1 MAVTVSETQ
10 GTLAPGPRGLPLIGS
25 AVPLLR
31 DILGTTLKG
40 MHEYGDVVRYVA
52 GPPGPMR
59 VVAYGIANPDDVQH
73 VLATGSSHYSKQDA
87 AYIELRGLVGDGL
100 LTSEGEVW
108 RRQKRM
114 VQPLFTHKRVGGYVD
129 MMADEGDDVVRRW
142 ARATE
147 RGEKVD
153 LHHEMTRLSLRI
165 VGRALFGADVE
176 EILPFFK
183 HNVPFLSR
191 RAFVRSI
198 TPVKIPLEW
207 PTPGNRKAA
216 KAQAE
221 VYGVVDDLIARR
233 REQPVEGE
241 DLLSLLIAAQ
251 DPEGG
256 VALDDGEVRDQAL
269 IFLLAG
275 HETTATSMTFA
286 LHLLGLHPD
295 VQARVEDEVDE
306 VLGDR
311 LPTLEDVEKL
321 SLTTMVVKEA
331 MRLYPAAYA
340 IPRLTEED
348 DEIGGYTIRAGT
360 VAVVSPWL
368 AHRHPRHWEQPER
381 FMPERFTPEREKARH
396 RYAYL
401 PFGGGPR
408 ACIGQYFS
416 MLEAII
422 VTAMLARAFRL
433 KSPPGEV
440 PLLPGVTL
448 RPKRAMPTTIE
459 AR

>member
-1 MAVTVSETQ
+1 MVTVSEKQ
-10 GTLAPGPRGLPLIGS
+10 GAVAPGPRGLPLLGS

-40 MHEYGDVVRYVA
+40 LREHGDVVRYVA

-59 VVAYGIANPDDVQH
+59 VVAYGIAHPDDVQH
-73 VLATGSSHYSKQDA
+73 VLAGGSAHYSKQDA

-114 VQPLFTHKRVGGYVD
+114 VQPLFTRKRVGGYAD
-129 MMADEGDDVVRRW
+129 MMAEEGADVVRRW
-142 ARATE
+142 AVRAE
-147 RGEKVD
+147 RGEQVD
-153 LHHEMTRLSLRI
+153 LHHEMTRLSLRV

-176 EILPFFK
+176 EILPAFK

-216 KAQAE
+216 RAQDE

-233 REQPVEGE
+233 RKHPVESD

-256 VALDDGEVRDQAL
+256 VGLDDGEVRDQAL

-286 LHLLGLHPD
+286 LHLLGLHPEA
-295 VQARVEDEVDE
+295 QARVEDEVDE
-306 VLGDR
+306 VLDDR
-311 LPTLEDVEKL
+311 LPTLEDVGAL

-348 DEIGGYTIRAGT
+348 DEIQGYAIPAGS
-360 VAVVSPWL
+360 VAVVSPWVT
-368 AHRHPRHWEQPER
+368 HRHPQFWEQPER
-381 FMPERFTPEREKARH
+381 FEPERFTPEREKARH
-396 RYAYL
+396 RYAYF

-433 KSPPGEV
+433 TSPTGPV
-440 PLLPGVTL
+440 PLLPGITL
-448 RPKRAMPTTIE
+448 RPKRAMPCTIQ